1 MGTEIVKL
9 LTKIQRA
16 YDDIDAF
23 VATLTEAQLTD
34 LKDGGGW
41 SVKDHLI
48 HMAVWDDGLDA
59 LLNRED
65 TSERMGIAGIEIK
78 PRTDDAINDV
88 IFHQHKD
95 KTLDEVKVIRQR
107 IHDRLVATI
116 SAMSDEDLNR
126 PYKDF
131 NAKSNS
137 NQPILG
143 SILGNTS
150 GHYRKHLPWIKAII
164 GKA

>member
-1 MGTEIVKL
+1 MGTEIAKL
-9 LTKIQRA
+9 LVKIQKA
-16 YDDIDAF
+16 YDDIDTFA
-23 VATLTEAQLTD
+23 AAHAEAELTT

-65 TSERMGIAGIEIK
+65 TSERMGIAGIEFK

-88 IFHQHKD
+88 IFRQHKD
-95 KTLDEVKVIRQR
+95 MTLDEVKTTRQR

-116 SAMSDEDLNR
+116 SAMSDDDLNR

-131 NAKSNS
+131 NSKSGS

-143 SILGNTS
+143 NILGNTS
-150 GHYRKHLPWIKAII
+150 GHYRKHLPWIKAIVE
-164 GKA
+164 KS